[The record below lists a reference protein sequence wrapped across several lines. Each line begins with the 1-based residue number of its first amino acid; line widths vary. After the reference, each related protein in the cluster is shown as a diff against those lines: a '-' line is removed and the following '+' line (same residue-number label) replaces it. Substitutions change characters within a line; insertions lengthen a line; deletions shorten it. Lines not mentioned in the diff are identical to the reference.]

1 MSFTEIKQLLS
12 TEVDAYR
19 PKGFAK
25 EIPEILLRTGLG
37 VLTLL
42 AIVLIE
48 PIFLLAPRCDFLLQC
63 YCKHKKGESV

>member
-25 EIPEILLRTGLG
+25 EIPEIVCSGL
-37 VLTLL
+37 
-42 AIVLIE
+42 AWE
-48 PIFLLAPRCDFLLQC
+48 F
-63 YCKHKKGESV
+63 